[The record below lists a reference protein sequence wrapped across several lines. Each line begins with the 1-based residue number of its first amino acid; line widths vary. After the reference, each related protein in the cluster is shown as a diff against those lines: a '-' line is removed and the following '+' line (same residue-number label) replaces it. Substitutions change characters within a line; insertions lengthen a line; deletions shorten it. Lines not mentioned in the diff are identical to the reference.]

1 MAFRPA
7 ASRSKLKKRPRRTRE
22 VPKCRFC
29 PSMKNCERKGRY
41 IDYKDLEMLEKLLT
55 SRGKI
60 YSRKRSGNCAFS
72 QRKAQKAIKQARFMA
87 MLPFA
92 S

>member
-1 MAFRPA
+1 MAFNKAPGG
-7 ASRSKLKKRPRRTRE
+7 KFKKRPRRERE
-22 VPKCRFC
+22 APKCRFC
-29 PSMKNCERKGRY
+29 PSMKNCERKDLY
-41 IDYKDLEMLEKLLT
+41 IDYKDIELLEKLVT

-87 MLPFA
+87 MLPF
-92 S
+92 SS

>member
-1 MAFRPA
+1 MAFNKAPGG
-7 ASRSKLKKRPRRTRE
+7 KFKKRPRRVRE

-29 PSMKNCERKGRY
+29 PACKEHGFY
-41 IDYKDLEMLEKLLT
+41 IDYKDTELLEKLIT

-60 YSRKRSGNCAFS
+60 FSRKRSGNCASS

-87 MLPFA
+87 MLPF
-92 S
+92 SS